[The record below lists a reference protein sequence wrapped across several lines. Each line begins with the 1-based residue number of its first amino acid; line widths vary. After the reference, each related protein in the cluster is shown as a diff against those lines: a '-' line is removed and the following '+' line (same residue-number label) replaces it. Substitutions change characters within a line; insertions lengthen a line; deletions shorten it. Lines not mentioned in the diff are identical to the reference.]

1 MTIAPITV
9 CYTITGF
16 PQKDIDAIAELLPG
30 VELIF
35 GLTPADFSEVKNS
48 GKDLAVIMFGAQS
61 HDILKDLCDDYANE
75 KRRVKFIYSL
85 SAGVDAYRLLE
96 LKQEV
101 EGIPIHN
108 GQSLYSNILAE
119 HVNFAM
125 MYFNRFSWRLN
136 EAKHQKKFEKFN
148 MIPVEGKK
156 VLIYGYGDIGSQC
169 GRLAVGLGMDV
180 TGVRR
185 TVKDPVD
192 QYGVKV
198 VSDGD
203 ALLGEAD
210 FVVGVLPGT
219 EATKQFFNMSLF
231 KRMKPSAVFI
241 NIGRGST
248 QCETDIAEALNT
260 GVIRAAALDVFEVEP
275 LPESSPLWD
284 LPDDKMLLSPHCAD
298 FTEDMLKAPVL
309 RFKSIFNDYST
320 TGRTDAYRV
329 SVEKG
334 Y

>member
-1 MTIAPITV
+1 MSLTV
-9 CYTITGF
+9 CACVLKTNA
-16 PQKDIDAIAELLPG
+16 DAVKTVLASKIASKAKNIVFGTSAEDFAAAKSSGDPTALF
-30 VELIF
+30 VEGPTAHSVI
-35 GLTPADFSEVKNS
+35 KN
-48 GKDLAVIMFGAQS
+48 M
-61 HDILKDLCDDYANE
+61 CDDFKNPS
-75 KRRVKFIYSL
+75 RQVKFIYSL
-85 SAGVDAYRLLE
+85 TAGVDAYRLHE

-108 GQSLYSNILAE
+108 AQTLYSNILAE

-136 EAKHQKKFEKFN
+136 EAKHQKKYEKFN

-248 QCETDIAEALNT
+248 QCEADIIEALNT

-284 LPDDKMLLSPHCAD
+284 LPDDKLLLSPHCAD
-298 FTEDMLKAPVL
+298 WSDTLITSSAD
-309 RFKSIFNDYST
+309 RFCSIFEDYTQKGETS
-320 TGRTDAYRV
+320 AYRV
-329 SVEKG
+329 SVDKG